1 MMAPAASLR
10 ALSFALLLAIGA
22 SARADI
28 PGAEFTAPPP
38 ANPTDAPPA
47 NSTDAGLP
55 DSTPPPAPAPPAP
68 ADAPVIARTNLDL
81 AAAGSVTPLLVFK
94 GATLL
99 NEFVYRAILKL
110 PEGATATPQTA
121 RMVVAQLAAFLAE
134 AGYDLAKV
142 RAQVSGARI
151 LVQIDE
157 GALDKVIVSGGG
169 WITAL
174 RFRAALN
181 LPLDI
186 FNRRLFESQLPHLAK
201 QFGFRSYRYELW
213 PVHLLDADNAS
224 ALDNIEEL
232 RAMPLLHAARGYELR
247 IFGQTEQWSSG
258 FSPEVV
264 LNGPIGIGVGG
275 RYRWKDIIDDGDRW
289 QVHFRFGGALRGNLN
304 PNGGTDLVNSDDYL
318 SVRWLSRPWGGSS
331 SGLRM
336 TIAPHVDFWEL
347 QRPDLMLESYRIGTL
362 EVGAGAGAQLSRE
375 FSLYF
380 TLGVQRRWIFDIN
393 PVLGTT
399 PSADVTDVPGVSN
412 RGFLR
417 ATSQYTFNPNELRQD
432 MRDWLSLD
440 LNAYQPTIAHTQGY
454 FHFDLQGHKLI
465 NFGWNELRLGL
476 RVTGEAGDVL
486 YIEQDPALRSPARW
500 VRVGEIYPTPQQPQL
515 RVPLLRAARQGE
527 DRPLQ
532 RRRRLAPPPTRRP
545 RPERGAGRLQR
556 RRPLPLRLRR
566 APGRRLLW
574 HRLVDDGYNEPGFSL
589 AIKEAF

>member
-1 MMAPAASLR
+1 MAPAASLR
-10 ALSFALLLAIGA
+10 VLSLALLLAIGG
-22 SARADI
+22 SARAD
-28 PGAEFTAPPP
+28 
-38 ANPTDAPPA
+38 
-47 NSTDAGLP
+47 SP
-55 DSTPPPAPAPPAP
+55 DGSSSISTPADSNDSLPADPKDSASADSNPVSASPPAPA

-81 AAAGSVTPLLVFK
+81 ASSGNVTPLLVFK
-94 GATLL
+94 GTTLL

-121 RMVVAQLAAFLAE
+121 RTVVEQLAAFLAE

-142 RAQVSGARI
+142 RAQVSGSQVV
-151 LVQIDE
+151 VQIDE

-186 FNRRLFESQLPHLAK
+186 FNRLLFESQLPHLAK

-275 RYRWKDIIDDGDRW
+275 RYRWKDILQDGDRW
-289 QVHFRFGGALRGNLN
+289 QFHFRFGGALRGNLN
-304 PNGGTDLVNSDDYL
+304 PSGGSDLVNSDDYL

-380 TLGVQRRWIFDIN
+380 TLGVQRRWIFAVD
-393 PVLGTT
+393 PVTGTT
-399 PSADVTDVPGVSN
+399 PSTDVTDVPAVSN

-476 RVTGEAGDVL
+476 RVTGEAGNVL
-486 YIEQDPALRSPARW
+486 YVDEIPLSDHL
-500 VRVGEIYPTPQQPQL
+500 RVGFGLEKYTQRLSSLSFEFRYSVL
-515 RVPLLRAARQGE
+515 RDKVKIGLFSDVGVWRHLPRDDPEQRAELAGSSGGGIFLFDE
-527 DRPLQ
+527 LQ
-532 RRRRLAPPPTRRP
+532 
-545 RPERGAGRLQR
+545 
-556 RRPLPLRLRR
+556 
-566 APGRRLLW
+566 
-574 HRLVDDGYNEPGFSL
+574 VDAFYGIGWSTDGYNEPGFSL